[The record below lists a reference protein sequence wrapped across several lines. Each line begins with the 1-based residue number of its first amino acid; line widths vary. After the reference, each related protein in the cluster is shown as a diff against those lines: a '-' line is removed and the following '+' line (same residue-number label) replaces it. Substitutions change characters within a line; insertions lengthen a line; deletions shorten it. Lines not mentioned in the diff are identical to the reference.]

1 MVLNFVKYIVRY
13 DLYYLIDNQNVYLHY
28 IQEYKVILN
37 VICFVLEWFRLY
49 MVMVGC
55 NDSFLFEVF
64 YFRFGYKWLL

>member
-37 VICFVLEWFRLY
+37 VICFVLE
-49 MVMVGC
+49 
-55 NDSFLFEVF
+55 
-64 YFRFGYKWLL
+64 